1 MRPVAGGSLRAV
13 RTHSAEMGQGA
24 TYYLTYVWACLVCGR
39 EWLDGSLERLN
50 AWAAY
55 TATLSAKGRD
65 DSIIATSS
73 TSTSRRP
80 KDLVASCPQG

>member
-1 MRPVAGGSLRAV
+1 M
-13 RTHSAEMGQGA
+13 RTHSAEVGQGA
-24 TYYLTYVWACLVCGR
+24 IHYLTYVWACLVCGR

-65 DSIIATSS
+65 DVDY
-73 TSTSRRP
+73 R
-80 KDLVASCPQG
+80 DELDEYVA